1 MLRGRYYGKDGLGVS
16 VGWACFSTRRGPMA
30 FCQLIGLVPF
40 TSINMTFDEHLQ
52 RVGLELPT
60 PSTPG
65 ANYIQFVRS
74 GELLFLTG
82 QLCQWNGERRHIG
95 KLGRELGIA
104 AGQDA
109 ARLCALNLLAHLR
122 VAVEND
128 FDRVTRCLRVTGY
141 VNATDDFTQHSQVIN
156 GASDVF
162 VQAFGDAGRH
172 TRVAIGTNGL
182 PYGVA
187 VEVEAVFELRPV
199 VAPT

>member
-1 MLRGRYYGKDGLGVS
+1 M
-16 VGWACFSTRRGPMA
+16 
-30 FCQLIGLVPF
+30 
-40 TSINMTFDEHLQ
+40 
-52 RVGLELPT
+52 
-60 PSTPG
+60 
-65 ANYIQFVRS
+65 
-74 GELLFLTG
+74 
-82 QLCQWNGERRHIG
+82 
-95 KLGRELGIA
+95 
-104 AGQDA
+104 
-109 ARLCALNLLAHLR
+109 
-122 VAVEND
+122 
-128 FDRVTRCLRVTGY
+128 TRCLRVTGY

>member
-1 MLRGRYYGKDGLGVS
+1 MYSCCADTSRFAS
-16 VGWACFSTRRGPMA
+16 A
-30 FCQLIGLVPF
+30 PF
-40 TSINMTFDEHLQ
+40 TWTRMTFDERMQ
-52 RVGLELPT
+52 QVGLVLPT

-65 ANYIQFVRS
+65 ANYVQFVQS

-95 KLGRELGIA
+95 KLGREFGVEV
-104 AGQDA
+104 GQDA

-128 FDRVTRCLRVTGY
+128 FDRVVRCLRVTGY
-141 VNATDDFTQHSQVIN
+141 VNATDDFTAHSQVMN

-162 VQAFGDAGRH
+162 VQAFGNAGRH
-172 TRVAIGTNGL
+172 TRIAIGTNGL

-187 VEVEAVFELRPV
+187 VEVEAQFQVR
-199 VAPT
+199 